1 MDVNLQSKY
10 LILFI
15 KEILKEMTEKNL
27 ILAINPGSTSTKIAI
42 YNGTEQ
48 LFLKNIKHAAEE
60 LAPFAKIADQYEFRK
75 ELILKE
81 ASDADFDLREFKVII
96 GRGGLIK
103 PVSSGVLEINQ
114 AMLEDLRN
122 GREGQHASNLGGLI
136 AFDIAQGIPGAK
148 AVIADPVI
156 VDELCDFAR
165 ISGHPLMPRKSVFH
179 ALNQKAIARRYA
191 KEVNKKY
198 EELNLIGVHLGGGI
212 SVAAHQ
218 NGKVIDVNQAL
229 DGDGPFSPER
239 SGTLPVNE
247 LIKICFSGKYTEQE
261 IKKMVVGAGG
271 YVAYLGTN
279 DAYQVECKAKEGDKK
294 FEFIQEAMAYQI
306 SKEIGAMSTVL
317 KGKVDA
323 IFLTGGI
330 AYSKPF
336 VELLKERIEFIAPVH
351 VYPGEDE
358 MGALALNALMLI
370 RGEVQSIKYE

>member
-1 MDVNLQSKY
+1 MHSKY

-15 KEILKEMTEKNL
+15 KEIIKLMTEKNL
-27 ILAINPGSTSTKIAI
+27 ILAINPGSTSTKIAV

-48 LFLKNIKHAAEE
+48 LFLKNLKHSAEE

-75 ELILKE
+75 KIILKE
-81 ASDADFDLREFKVII
+81 VSDADFNLKEFKVII

-103 PVSSGVLEINQ
+103 PVSSGVLEINEM
-114 AMLEDLRN
+114 MLEDLRQ

-136 AFDIAQGIPGAK
+136 AYDIAQGIPGAK
-148 AVIADPVI
+148 AVIADPVV

-247 LIKICFSGKYTEQE
+247 LIKVCFSGKYTEQE

-306 SKEIGAMSTVL
+306 SKEVGAMSTVL

-370 RGEVQSIKYE
+370 KGETQSIKYE